1 MIDSLMING
10 CKSDPLTRSRACQP
24 CFRRAEHTDHSVECS
39 RERCK
44 AQAHGP
50 GCGQNS
56 GQVFCRARKK
66 ASRLML
72 GSRKAI
78 TAYWLPGFVQC
89 LKDAGWADA
98 VPTRF
103 RAVPAWAQTIFGD
116 FFASLVVGMGAWQ
129 TLNFIDKPTR
139 WLSCCYHY
147 QPKFKHF

>member
-1 MIDSLMING
+1 MTDVPLLSFMIAYDSLMING

-24 CFRRAEHTDHSVECS
+24 CFRRPEHTDHSVECS

-116 FFASLVVGMGAWQ
+116 FFC
-129 TLNFIDKPTR
+129 I
-139 WLSCCYHY
+139 SCCWHG
-147 QPKFKHF
+147 QGCGVDDF